1 MCYTLRAMAP
11 LTPEAKSQ
19 ITAAYKKFEAKLKTI
34 AHEHRVTVGDL
45 LTLLDK
51 KQVEAI
57 KKRIGPS

>member
-1 MCYTLRAMAP
+1 MAP

-45 LTLLDK
+45 LTQLDK